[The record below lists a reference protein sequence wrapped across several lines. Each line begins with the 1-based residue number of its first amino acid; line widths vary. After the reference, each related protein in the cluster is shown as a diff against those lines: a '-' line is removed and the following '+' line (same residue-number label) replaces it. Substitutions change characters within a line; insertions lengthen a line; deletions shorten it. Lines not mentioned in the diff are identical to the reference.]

1 MSYVALYRKY
11 RPKIFDEVQGQ
22 SAIVQTLRNQIIFN
36 RIGHAYLFSGPRG
49 TGKTSL
55 SKIFAKAI
63 NCKNPVNGNPCLQC
77 ECCQKV
83 ADNLNTD
90 IIEIDAA
97 SNNGVDNIR
106 ELIEES
112 KYMPQHGKYKV
123 YIIDEVH
130 MLSSSAFN
138 ALLKTLEE
146 PTPNVVFI
154 LATTEKHKVPATISS
169 RCQHH
174 QFKLINNDDIVNAMK
189 DILTKEGM
197 TWDND
202 TSLMHI
208 AKMARGGLRDALSLI
223 DHCVT
228 YVSDKITIEL
238 IKEVFGEVED
248 TTIASIAKAIEGKD
262 VTSLLDMIKAQEQN
276 GKQLTTL
283 CMDLYDYFKEAYFHD
298 PNIDPVIYQRYM
310 QILAE
315 LSEKMK
321 YNSNRTIFEI
331 EMIKMCTPQ
340 METDYSALHHRI
352 KQLEAIVDNLVEKVD
367 NSGSV
372 FCDTRPCN
380 EEEFITVY
388 VGTPQKVST
397 EIYYV

>member
-11 RPKIFDEVQGQ
+11 RPKVFDNVYGQ
-22 SAIVQTLRNQIIFN
+22 SAIVQTLKNQIMSN

-49 TGKTSL
+49 TGKTSA

-77 ECCQKV
+77 ECCKAV
-83 ADNLNTD
+83 ADGLNID

-154 LATTEKHKVPATISS
+154 LATTEEHKVPATIYS
-169 RCQHH
+169 RCQRF
-174 QFKLINNDDIVNAMK
+174 QFKLIKDEDIVEALK
-189 DILTKEGM
+189 YVLTKENIE
-197 TWDND
+197 WDND
-202 TSLMHI
+202 ESLLHI
-208 AKMARGGLRDALSLI
+208 AKLARGGLRDAFSLL
-223 DHCVT
+223 DQCTT
-228 YVSDKITIEL
+228 YTSGKITIDL
-238 IKEVFGEVED
+238 IKEVFGEVQD
-248 TTIASIAKAIEGKD
+248 TTIIAMAKAIKEKD
-262 VTSLLDMIKAQEQN
+262 ISLLLDIIMLQEQN
-276 GKQLTTL
+276 GKHLSGI
-283 CMDLYDYFKEAYFHD
+283 CMDLYNYYKEIYLHD
-298 PNIDPVIYQRYM
+298 SNIDPIIYQRYM

-321 YNSNRTIFEI
+321 YNNNRTIFEI

-340 METDYSALHHRI
+340 MQSDYSALYHRI
-352 KQLEAIVDNLVEKVD
+352 QQLEDIVDKLVHNHVI
-367 NSGSV
+367 
-372 FCDTRPCN
+372 PCETQLHREN
-380 EEEFITVY
+380 EFVTLCVR
-388 VGTPQKVST
+388 VPQKIST
-397 EIYYV
+397 EVYYI

>member
-11 RPKIFDEVQGQ
+11 RPQIFDEVHGQ
-22 SAIVQTLRNQIIFN
+22 SAIVQTLKNQIIAN

-63 NCKNPVNGNPCLQC
+63 NCKNPIDGNPCLQC
-77 ECCQKV
+77 ECCQKT
-83 ADNLNTD
+83 ADNLNID

-112 KYMPQHGKYKV
+112 KYMPQYGKYKV

-146 PTPNVVFI
+146 PSPNVVFI

-169 RCQHH
+169 RCQRH
-174 QFKLINNDDIVNAMK
+174 QFKLINEDDIVIALK
-189 DILTKEGM
+189 DTLISEGIN
-197 TWDND
+197 WDDD

-208 AKMARGGLRDALSLI
+208 AKMANGGLRDALSLT
-223 DHCVT
+223 DHCISYAT
-228 YVSDKITIEL
+228 DKITIDL
-238 IKEVFGEVED
+238 IKEVFGEIED
-248 TTIASIAKAIEGKD
+248 TAIDSIAQAIEENN
-262 VTSLLDMIKAQEQN
+262 VSLLIDLIKTQEQN
-276 GKQLTTL
+276 GKQLSTL
-283 CMDLYDYFKEAYFHD
+283 CMDLYNYYKDSYLHNPGAD
-298 PNIDPVIYQRYM
+298 LVICQRYM
-310 QILAE
+310 KILAE
-315 LSEKMK
+315 LSEKMR
-321 YNSNRTIFEI
+321 YNNNRTIFEV

-340 METDYSALHHRI
+340 MEKDYSALYHRI
-352 KQLEAIVDNLVEKVD
+352 RQLENIVDTLVHNVYNPNNLS
-367 NSGSV
+367 NN
-372 FCDTRPCN
+372 TRLYN
-380 EEEFITVY
+380 EDEFITIHVE
-388 VGTPQKVST
+388 VPQKVST